1 MCASTLFG
9 NDRERMRDI
18 SKEIFINWP
27 LAASLCGKPVCT
39 PARHLVAAPACGGA
53 VIDPARMPLMW
64 AR

>member
-27 LAASLCGKPVCT
+27 LAASLCDSTASRC
-39 PARHLVAAPACGGA
+39 ARLHGTCSPPRLAEEP
-53 VIDPARMPLMW
+53 
-64 AR
+64 